1 MVTIFTQN
9 MASCQSAV
17 PPTMGKAV
25 LTRRLLNVLTAL
37 SLLPCVA
44 AVALRFR
51 AAGTG
56 DR

>member
-25 LTRRLLNVLTAL
+25 LTRRLLNVLTTL